1 MVGKLHEYP
10 RRIAF
15 SEGTHTIFGQGSR
28 FARWLCHC
36 AANTITHFLIPF
48 VTGEVLRRCH
58 CKVRQHFPEPS
69 IYIAC
74 CVVKVSRRC
83 TWVLVGSVG
92 DSFKTDPQNEV
103 KKSS

>member
-36 AANTITHFLIPF
+36 AASTITHFLIPF

-58 CKVRQHFPEPS
+58 CKVRQHFPERV
-69 IYIAC
+69 AW
-74 CVVKVSRRC
+74 SRLKALHMGGGKCWR
-83 TWVLVGSVG
+83 LV
-92 DSFKTDPQNEV
+92 QN
-103 KKSS
+103 